1 MWSFLSELIFDV
13 LWHERS
19 KSHKCK
25 YKEDGWSEVGHEQLV
40 AEKPLES
47 REKCVLCLA
56 LVSLQLLLK
65 GEIKKLKKKNN
76 ENCFHL
82 CFLALFTCIWV
93 GFWQSLENEHKCQ
106 NCKTT
111 PGKVVKA
118 APVGRRWGGRRREE
132 AGRRWW
138 GSRSTKLPPT
148 GGPSRWSQP
157 G

>member
-19 KSHKCK
+19 KSHERK

-65 GEIKKLKKKNN
+65 GEIKKLKKKQWKLFPPLLP
-76 ENCFHL
+76 CSLYLHL
-82 CFLALFTCIWV
+82 SRSLAI
-93 GFWQSLENEHKCQ
+93 SREKHKCQ

-111 PGKVVKA
+111 RSKVVKA